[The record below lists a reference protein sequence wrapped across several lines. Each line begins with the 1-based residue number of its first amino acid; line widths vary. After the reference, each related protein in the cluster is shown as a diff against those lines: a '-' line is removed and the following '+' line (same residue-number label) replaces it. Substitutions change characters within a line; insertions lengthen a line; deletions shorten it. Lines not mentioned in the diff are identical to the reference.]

1 MAPYRV
7 ADDVM
12 TGPKL
17 HWDGKV
23 NIATLAMI
31 AAGIMAIG
39 IAQAQ
44 LNSQA
49 IQNADQEVRIR
60 GLENTV
66 SSSLAS
72 IEERLKGVDR
82 IERRLEEGK

>member
-1 MAPYRV
+1 MVPYGV

-12 TGPKL
+12 SVPKL

-31 AAGIMAIG
+31 AAGIMG
-39 IAQAQ
+39 LGVAQAQ
-44 LNSQA
+44 LNAQA
-49 IQNADQEVRIR
+49 LQNSDQEVRIR
-60 GLENTV
+60 GLESQV

-72 IEERLKGVDR
+72 IEERLKGIDR
-82 IERRLEEGK
+82 IERRMESGK